1 MKYSELTVAE
11 LKALEAE
18 LKELYQ
24 ETAKKK
30 LNIDVTR
37 GKPSEEQLKLADGMF
52 SVDLGDFKS
61 ENGADVRNYG
71 GLEGVLELRK
81 LFAKIFDV
89 KYQQVVALDGS
100 SLNVMYDTLQY
111 ALTFGVGGGLPWQG
125 KGVKFL
131 CPAPGY
137 DRHFAV
143 TEALGVEMITVPMTE
158 TGPDMDL
165 VEMLC
170 AVDEKIKGMWCV
182 PKYSNPT
189 GVIYSDQTVDRIAK
203 MKTAAP
209 DFRVFWDNAYF
220 AHGLY
225 ANDDKLKNVFQ
236 AAEKAG
242 NPDRFY
248 MFASTSKITFPGSGV
263 SAFVSSEKNVQEFLS
278 HRKYQTIGPNKVVQ
292 LAHFKYLKDE
302 KNLLAIMQKHADI
315 LRPKFEKVLEI
326 FEEEFSDSDAL
337 SWSKPKGG
345 YFISADT
352 MDGCAARAV
361 EIAAELGVKFTA
373 AGSTYPMGRDDM
385 DKNVRIAPSYP
396 TVPELETAIRVFCLA
411 VKIATVEKLLK
422 NTSSASAAKTL

>member
-52 SVDLGDFKS
+52 SVDFGDFKS

-209 DFRVFWDNAYF
+209 DFRVFWDNAYLV
-220 AHGLY
+220 HGLH
-225 ANDDKLKNVFQ
+225 AGDD
-236 AAEKAG
+236 
-242 NPDRFY
+242 
-248 MFASTSKITFPGSGV
+248 
-263 SAFVSSEKNVQEFLS
+263 
-278 HRKYQTIGPNKVVQ
+278 
-292 LAHFKYLKDE
+292 
-302 KNLLAIMQKHADI
+302 
-315 LRPKFEKVLEI
+315 
-326 FEEEFSDSDAL
+326 
-337 SWSKPKGG
+337 
-345 YFISADT
+345 
-352 MDGCAARAV
+352 
-361 EIAAELGVKFTA
+361 
-373 AGSTYPMGRDDM
+373 
-385 DKNVRIAPSYP
+385 
-396 TVPELETAIRVFCLA
+396 
-411 VKIATVEKLLK
+411 
-422 NTSSASAAKTL
+422 

>member
-52 SVDLGDFKS
+52 TVDFGDFKS

-225 ANDDKLKNVFQ
+225 ANDDKLKNVFRLP
-236 AAEKAG
+236 KKRG
-242 NPDRFY
+242 IRTDSICSLPPRK
-248 MFASTSKITFPGSGV
+248 S
-263 SAFVSSEKNVQEFLS
+263 LS
-278 HRKYQTIGPNKVVQ
+278 RE
-292 LAHFKYLKDE
+292 A
-302 KNLLAIMQKHADI
+302 
-315 LRPKFEKVLEI
+315 
-326 FEEEFSDSDAL
+326 
-337 SWSKPKGG
+337 
-345 YFISADT
+345 
-352 MDGCAARAV
+352 
-361 EIAAELGVKFTA
+361 
-373 AGSTYPMGRDDM
+373 
-385 DKNVRIAPSYP
+385 
-396 TVPELETAIRVFCLA
+396 
-411 VKIATVEKLLK
+411 
-422 NTSSASAAKTL
+422 ASARSFLPRKRAGIFVAQKISDHRP